1 MTESWPAFINT
12 LLLAWLTRTAII
24 LWLAIRNR
32 RCERMQAESIVKPSK
47 ESNNQALIS
56 IIIPAFNEKG
66 SIGTTLLSCIHSDYA
81 NKEIII
87 VDDGSTDGTGTIAKK
102 LADNYPAQRINVLS
116 NRRNLGKTEALNL
129 GLEQA
134 SGEIIVTLDA
144 DTYFETNKTLTALA
158 QPLITRSDLAAT
170 TANLKIANP
179 RATLSTFQAIEYA
192 KIIQTIKR
200 AQSQTNAILILPGAL
215 SAFKTA
221 SLRAIGGFSKTTL
234 AEDADATMALLRQG
248 HHLCLNTSACG
259 FTAVPTSVAAFIKQR
274 IRWRIGQWQCL
285 WKHRSL
291 FNQSPTTSFFL
302 VDIIATNCMTAA
314 TPFFILISLW
324 QIIQAGEWQPP
335 AWATGGF
342 ITTDILVTAITA
354 RLDPTFRP
362 TPRSYVGSLLF
373 FTALSPWITWLSL
386 TKLLIRRPIIW

>member
-102 LADNYPAQRINVLS
+102 LADNYPAQRINVLR

-291 FNQSPTTSFFL
+291 FNQSPTTFFFL

-373 FTALSPWITWLSL
+373 FTALSPWITWICIFKAIS
-386 TKLLIRRPIIW
+386 KKEVNW

>member
-1 MTESWPAFINT
+1 MKESWPVFINA
-12 LLLAWLTRTAII
+12 LLLAWLARTAII

-32 RCERMQAESIVKPSK
+32 LREQTQTESIGKSPKKSD
-47 ESNNQALIS
+47 NQTPIS

-66 SIGTTLLSCIHSDYA
+66 SIVKTLLSCIHSDYA
-81 NKEIII
+81 NKEIIV
-87 VDDGSTDGTGTIAKK
+87 VDDGSTDGTGTIAKR
-102 LADNYPAQRINVLS
+102 LAENHPDQRINVLRNHR
-116 NRRNLGKTEALNL
+116 NRGKTEALNL
-129 GLEQA
+129 GLKQA
-134 SGEIIVTLDA
+134 LGEIIITLDA
-144 DTYFETNKTLTALA
+144 DTYFETNNTLTALV
-158 QPLITRSDLAAT
+158 QPLIRRSDLAAT

-221 SLRAIGGFSKTTL
+221 PLRAIGGFSKMTL
-234 AEDADATMALLRQG
+234 AEDADATMALLTQG
-248 HHLCLNTSACG
+248 YHLCLNARACG

-274 IRWRIGQWQCL
+274 IRWRVGQWQCL

-291 FNQSPTTSFFL
+291 FNQSPTTFFFL

-314 TPFFILISLW
+314 TPFIILVSLW
-324 QIIQAGEWQPP
+324 QIIQAGEWQAP

-342 ITTDILVTAITA
+342 IATDILVTVITA
-354 RLDPTFRP
+354 RLDTTFRP
-362 TPRSYVGSLLF
+362 TPRSYLGSLLF
-373 FTALSPWITWLSL
+373 FAALSPWITWLSL